1 MLTTNLMKTK
11 RITRGNSSY
20 VLLPKGLMG
29 MYEFDTSITIQ
40 LRPEG
45 ILILA
50 TRKPRAD
57 WDERFKLALK
67 PTLTLE
73 DELWLNTD
81 DNTNDWTW

>member
-1 MLTTNLMKTK
+1 MKTK
-11 RITRGNSSY
+11 LITRGKSSY
-20 VLLPKGLMG
+20 VMLPKALMSV
-29 MYEFDTSITIQ
+29 YEFDSSIVIQ

-67 PTLTLE
+67 PTLTLAE
-73 DELWLNTD
+73 ELWLNAD
-81 DNTNDWTW
+81 DTQSDWTW

>member
-1 MLTTNLMKTK
+1 MKTK
-11 RITRGNSSY
+11 LITRGNSSY
-20 VLLPKGLMG
+20 VLLPQALMG
-29 MYEFDTSITIQ
+29 MDEFGTSITIQ

-50 TRKPRAD
+50 TSKPRAD
-57 WDERFKLALK
+57 WDERFKLALM
-67 PTLTLE
+67 PMLTLE

>member
-1 MLTTNLMKTK
+1 MKTK
-11 RITRGNSSY
+11 LITRGKSSY
-20 VLLPKGLMG
+20 VMLPKALMSV
-29 MYEFDTSITIQ
+29 YEFDTSIVIQ

-67 PTLTLE
+67 PTLTLAE
-73 DELWLNTD
+73 ELWLNAD
-81 DNTNDWTW
+81 DTPSDWTW

>member
-1 MLTTNLMKTK
+1 MKTK
-11 RITRGNSSY
+11 LITRGKSSY
-20 VLLPKGLMG
+20 VMLPKALMSV
-29 MYEFDTSITIQ
+29 YEFDTSIVIQ

-67 PTLTLE
+67 PMLNLA
-73 DELWLNTD
+73 DELWLNAD
-81 DNTNDWTW
+81 DTPSDWTW

>member
-1 MLTTNLMKTK
+1 MKTK
-11 RITRGNSSY
+11 LIKRGNSSY
-20 VLLPKGLMG
+20 VLLPQVLVG
-29 MYEFDTSITIQ
+29 MYEFGTSITIQ

-67 PTLTLE
+67 PTFTLE

>member
-1 MLTTNLMKTK
+1 MKTK
-11 RITRGNSSY
+11 LITRGKSSY
-20 VLLPKGLMG
+20 VMLPKALMSV
-29 MYEFDTSITIQ
+29 YEFDTSIVIQ

-67 PTLTLE
+67 PMLTLA
-73 DELWLNTD
+73 DELWLNAD
-81 DNTNDWTW
+81 DTPSDWTW